1 MTRMWGPTGTFV
13 PENVELSSDA
23 KEQINQF
30 ILDHEHSVSD
40 PDAFFDELD
49 KALSLY
55 RGYTRFRQEGL
66 PATVRKSLKKA
77 AKVSKDLNAHIND
90 LDGNS
95 RQLLD
100 EAAEGGLEGFRSH
113 LSGVV
118 LPLHE
123 ALRRAE
129 EYPKSGRLHEHH
141 RIFLAA
147 DIADSIKKFIHV
159 LPVPTRDGLFFSIL
173 ESVCTEAFEQKEPPD
188 VYGLA
193 QKALSYRVK
202 ITSAEGVVEYCP
214 PPNDD

>member
-1 MTRMWGPTGTFV
+1 MTRTWGPTGTFV
-13 PENVELSSDA
+13 PEDVELSSDT
-23 KEQINQF
+23 KEQINQL
-30 ILDHEHSVSD
+30 IRDHGRSVSD

-49 KALSLY
+49 KALSQY
-55 RGYTRFRQEGL
+55 KGFARFRQEGL
-66 PATVRKSLKKA
+66 PATVRKNLKKA
-77 AKVSKDLNAHIND
+77 AEVSMDLNAHIND

-118 LPLHE
+118 LALHE

-129 EYPKSGRLHEHH
+129 EYPKSGRLPEHH

-147 DIADSIKKFIHV
+147 DVADTIRQFIHV
-159 LPVPTRDGLFFSIL
+159 PPVSTRGGLYVSIL
-173 ESVCTEAFEQKEPPD
+173 ESVCTEAFGKEAPD
-188 VYGLA
+188 VYGFA
-193 QKALSYRVK
+193 RKALSYPVK
-202 ITSAEGVVEYCP
+202 IRSADGVVEYCR

>member
-13 PENVELSSDA
+13 PEDAELSSDT
-23 KEQINQF
+23 KEQINLI
-30 ILDHEHSVSD
+30 ILGHGHSVSD

-49 KALSLY
+49 KALSQY
-55 RGYTRFRQEGL
+55 KGFARFRQEGL
-66 PATVRKSLKKA
+66 PATVRKNLKKA
-77 AKVSKDLNAHIND
+77 AKVSMDLNAHIND

-100 EAAEGGLEGFRSH
+100 QAAEGGLEGFRSH

-118 LPLHE
+118 LALHE

-129 EYPKSGRLHEHH
+129 EYPKRGRLHEHH

-147 DIADSIKKFIHV
+147 DVADTIKQFIHV
-159 LPVPTRDGLFFSIL
+159 RPVSTRDGLFISIL
-173 ESVCTEAFEQKEPPD
+173 ESVCTEAFGKESPD

-193 QKALSYRVK
+193 QKALSYPVK
-202 ITSAEGVVEYCP
+202 IRSADGVVEYCP

>member
-1 MTRMWGPTGTFV
+1 MTQTWRPTGTFV
-13 PENVELSSDA
+13 PEDVKLSSDT

-30 ILDHEHSVSD
+30 ILDHRHSASD
-40 PDAFFDELD
+40 PDAFFDEID

-55 RGYTRFRQEGL
+55 KGFARFRQEGL
-66 PATVRKSLKKA
+66 PATVRKRLKKA
-77 AKVSKDLNAHIND
+77 AEISKDLNAHIND

-100 EAAEGGLEGFRSH
+100 KAADGGLGGFRSN

-118 LPLHE
+118 LALHD

-129 EYPKSGRLHEHH
+129 EYPKRGRLHEHH

-147 DIADSIKKFIHV
+147 DVADAIGQFTDAS
-159 LPVPTRDGLFFSIL
+159 PVPTRGGLYFSIL
-173 ESVCTEAFEQKEPPD
+173 ESVCTEAFGKKDPD

-193 QKALSYRVK
+193 KKALSYQVK
-202 ITSAEGVVEYCP
+202 IRSADGGVEYCP
-214 PPNDD
+214 PPDED